1 MNHPSES
8 EEIRLNALLDGEL
21 DEEERAE
28 LLRRMSMEPA
38 LRETYWQL
46 AVSRD
51 LVAHAWDGIEPPDR
65 EGASRKRIG
74 DGRRTPALAAAAV
87 VLLAVGFLA
96 GRLITTAPGPEG
108 AGLVEVTRAAEDR
121 VVVHVTDSDPRNQRR
136 ALDRVDELLA
146 AGKERVELVAQSRG
160 LDLLRSDRSAAAER
174 VHRLL
179 RNHAGLRVYACG
191 NTLSRL
197 EQRGEEVELL
207 EGTRRASSAEDHIV
221 DRLEEGWSY
230 IKA

>member
-8 EEIRLNALLDGEL
+8 EEIRLNALLDDEL

-28 LLRRMSMEPA
+28 LLRRMSADPT
-38 LRETYWQL
+38 LREAYWQL

-51 LVAHAWDGIEPPDR
+51 LVAHAWDGIEPP
-65 EGASRKRIG
+65 EGSESRKKSPRAG
-74 DGRRTPALAAAAV
+74 QRAPLLAAAAV

-96 GRLITTAPGPEG
+96 GRMVPLVPDMGG
-108 AGLVEVTRAAEDR
+108 VGLVEMTQAADDK
-121 VVVHVTDSDPRNQRR
+121 VVVHITESDPRNQRR
-136 ALDRVDELLA
+136 ALDRVDALLA

-160 LDLLRSDRSAAAER
+160 LDLLRTDRSAAAKR

-179 RNHAGLRVYACG
+179 RDHAGLRVYACG
-191 NTLSRL
+191 NTLTRL
-197 EQRGEEVELL
+197 QERGEEIELL
-207 EGTRRASSAEDHIV
+207 DGTRRASSAEDHIV
-221 DRLEEGWSY
+221 DRLQEGWSY

>member
-28 LLRRMSMEPA
+28 LLRRMAEDPA

-51 LVAHAWDGIEPPDR
+51 LVAHAWDGVEPPAR
-65 EGASRKRIG
+65 GGIPRKRVS
-74 DGRRTPALAAAAV
+74 DGRRAPALAAAAV

-96 GRLITTAPGPEG
+96 GRVAALEPSLGGIS
-108 AGLVEVTRAAEDR
+108 LVGVSQAEEKK
-121 VVVHVTDSDPRNQRR
+121 VVIHVTESDPRHQRQ
-136 ALDRVDELLA
+136 ALDRVDALLA
-146 AGKERVELVAQSRG
+146 AGKEQVELVAQSRG
-160 LDLLRSDRSAAAER
+160 LDLLRTGRSVQAER

-179 RNHAGLRVYACG
+179 RNHASLRVYACG

-197 EQRGEEVELL
+197 EQRGEKVELL
-207 EGTRRASSAEDHIV
+207 KGTRRASSAEDHIV